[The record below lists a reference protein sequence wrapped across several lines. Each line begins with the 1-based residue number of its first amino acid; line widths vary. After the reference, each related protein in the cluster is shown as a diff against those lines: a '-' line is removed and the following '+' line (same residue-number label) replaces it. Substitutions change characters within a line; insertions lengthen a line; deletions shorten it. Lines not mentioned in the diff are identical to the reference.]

1 MKNRLMWVY
10 LRQTLAVLVWGEM
23 MYAAALLGGALII
36 AGVWLV
42 NRPTKMQTSG
52 KLGQSHLIQPRP

>member
-52 KLGQSHLIQPRP
+52 K